1 MREGDGEVV
10 DVGLGRAVDAEEG
23 SGNAARE
30 RRQVDDR
37 ALAAVDRRKKKV
49 RHSVPCSSAR
59 GYPGSDAWLSG
70 VLLDHQRQ
78 HNAGKL
84 VHGLDVHLDERLLGL
99 LREVQVLGRPVVA
112 QANVVHYFL
121 HHGPR

>member
-1 MREGDGEVV
+1 VRESDGEVV

-49 RHSVPCSSAR
+49 RLGAFQLGSR
-59 GYPGSDAWLSG
+59 LPG
-70 VLLDHQRQ
+70 QRRM
-78 HNAGKL
+78 AEWRTFGPS
-84 VHGLDVHLDERLLGL
+84 EA
-99 LREVQVLGRPVVA
+99 A
-112 QANVVHYFL
+112 QC
-121 HHGPR
+121 G